1 MQSRGLWMLGA
12 GVFAELE
19 IRLLA
24 RHHPHRQTIYPPRSP
39 CQLSR
44 RISGNRVPACAI
56 ELRHD
61 QFALLLAHPYL
72 PPAAELPA
80 AMPAH
85 LTRLVIRRILSNEPI
100 VYRDCLYRR
109 ANACL
114 QPRSQRIRRNGFA
127 QTRSFF
133 GMAREPERKVKGI
146 DLAPGLDT
154 LIDLNRAQTGQSR
167 PPDPAM
173 LCNALDKLFKNK
185 YFSLEP
191 ISDVEAGHAL
201 NTLRYLNE
209 NRAKDEDVSEASRTF
224 LTRQCFL
231 NALEVLKRKD
241 SPRSDAHLALTEEV
255 FKFLDAMRPDGS
267 EPGTY
272 NPKMISSL
280 TDTLEIMSRYE
291 PVRARDMLVEK
302 YKTNRWTSQHQK
314 PLARPWAFV
323 LQGLYQQ
330 GNHAEAQ
337 KTLEMMQELKI
348 PANIM
353 MRVKER
359 LLRVH
364 AALGDL
370 ENTKRIYEDLSK
382 GPPQTVEIGSRSYK
396 AVLKCCLQHGDSEW
410 AQSIVRSMLET
421 LEMYYLEPADDRLDE
436 VKKLWDILFFWA
448 AASGKGVDEVD
459 RMMNVM
465 VRRTFADGRSA
476 QPDVETINELV
487 SWCMSRNQPYFA
499 ERYIS
504 LGAKWGIH
512 PNALTYY
519 LQVKYRLSGGDI
531 DGARAAYRHLQA
543 VECSEEKEDIRAAN
557 ELIQAMCA
565 SQKYTFSSIMA
576 LADDLTERKG
586 RFEPET
592 VSALS
597 VLHLRRNE
605 LHDVI
610 DLLQTHAFHF
620 SEAER
625 RKIADSLVAMILDR
639 AHTSTARAWDTYI
652 ITQSIFAELPRSA
665 RTQIMREFFDR
676 GRADMACHVF
686 SHMRE
691 LDHPDTRA
699 TADTYVAALTGI
711 AEFAAARVAATDN
724 VDVDADAA
732 DAEAEYDEE
741 ESRAHECRS
750 LLDAV
755 HNAMKLDLDLEPST
769 RLRNAL
775 MLAYTAAGQP
785 ARAWSFWEDIVNS
798 REGPSFNSIPIAFRA
813 CERMPVD
820 GERHA
825 RALWA
830 RLRKVDVEI
839 TKPILAAYVGALA
852 GNQNTDAAKEVLLKC
867 ERDFGLRPDAFM

>member
-1 MQSRGLWMLGA
+1 
-12 GVFAELE
+12 
-19 IRLLA
+19 
-24 RHHPHRQTIYPPRSP
+24 
-39 CQLSR
+39 
-44 RISGNRVPACAI
+44 
-56 ELRHD
+56 
-61 QFALLLAHPYL
+61 
-72 PPAAELPA
+72 
-80 AMPAH
+80 MPAH

-114 QPRSQRIRRNGFA
+114 QPRAQRIRRNGFA

-154 LIDLNRAQTGQSR
+154 LIELNRAQTGQSR
-167 PPDPAM
+167 PPDLEM
-173 LCNALDKLFKNK
+173 LCKALDKLFRKK
-185 YFSLEP
+185 YFSSETM
-191 ISDVEAGHAL
+191 SDVEAGHAL

-209 NRAKDEDVSEASRTF
+209 NRPKEEDV
-224 LTRQCFL
+224 L
-231 NALEVLKRKD
+231 NRKD

-255 FKFLDAMRPDGS
+255 FKFLDAMRPDGC
-267 EPGTY
+267 EPDSY
-272 NPKMISSL
+272 NGKMIRSL
-280 TDTLEIMSRYE
+280 AETLEIMSHYE
-291 PVRARDMLVEK
+291 PVRARDLLVEK
-302 YKTNRWTSQHQK
+302 YKTNRWTSQSQK
-314 PLARPWAFV
+314 LLARPWASV
-323 LQGLYQQ
+323 LQGLYQK

-337 KTLEMMQELKI
+337 KTLEMMQELEI
-348 PANIM
+348 PTNIM
-353 MRVKER
+353 MQVKET
-359 LLRVH
+359 LLGVH

-370 ENTKRIYEDLSK
+370 ENTKRIYNDLSQ
-382 GPPQTVEIGSRSYK
+382 GPSQTVEIDSGSCK
-396 AVLKCCLQHGDSEW
+396 AVLQCCLQHGDSKW

-421 LEMYYLEPADDRLDE
+421 LEVYYLEPADDRLDE
-436 VKKLWDILFFWA
+436 VKKLWDVLFFWA

-487 SWCMSRNQPYFA
+487 SWCMSRNQLYFA

-531 DGARAAYRHLQA
+531 DGARAAYRQLQA
-543 VECSEEKEDIRAAN
+543 VECSKEKEDIRAAN

-625 RKIADSLVAMILDR
+625 RKIADSLVAMVLDR

-652 ITQSIFAELPRSA
+652 IAQSIFAELPRSA

-686 SHMRE
+686 THMRE

-699 TADTYVAALTGI
+699 TADTYVVALTGI

-724 VDVDADAA
+724 IDVDADAA
-732 DAEAEYDEE
+732 DAEAEYDDD

-867 ERDFGLRPDAFM
+867 ERDFGLRPDTFILGTLFNAAYGVSRQGDLERWIQAKFPTQWVELKRLGARKMDDGPRLFNIDRRLTP